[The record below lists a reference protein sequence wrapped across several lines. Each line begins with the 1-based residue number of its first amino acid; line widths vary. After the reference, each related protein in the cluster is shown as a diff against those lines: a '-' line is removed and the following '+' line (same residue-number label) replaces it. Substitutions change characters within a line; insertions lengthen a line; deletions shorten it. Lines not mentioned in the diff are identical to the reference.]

1 MSCDLTL
8 GRLEPCKDNVGG
20 LDAIYF
26 VNFGLAPMSNISLD
40 AEDIITAINGVS
52 QIYKFELKGTNTFD
66 QVVNSSR
73 DAGTTFVEQTLS
85 VMLKNQDSTT
95 HKQVKMLAYGRPQV
109 VVKTRTNKFFFA
121 GMEYGMEL
129 TTANVASG
137 TAMADAQGYTLTFV
151 GTEKNLANFIDCTDE
166 VTLANVIFDG
176 ASIITD

>member
-1 MSCDLTL
+1 MPCDLTL

-26 VNFGLAPMSNISLD
+26 VNFGQAPIDNITID
-40 AEDIITAINGVS
+40 GDDIITEVPGVTNL
-52 QIYKFELKGTNTFD
+52 YKFELKGTNTFD

-151 GTEKNLANFIDCTDE
+151 GTEKNLANFLDCTDE
-166 VTLANVIFDG
+166 TTLATTVFDG
-176 ASIITD
+176 ATIVTD

>member
-1 MSCDLTL
+1 MPCDLTL

-26 VNFGLAPMSNISLD
+26 VNFGQAPMENITIGG
-40 AEDIITAINGVS
+40 ADIITAVTGVTNL
-52 QIYKFELKGTNTFD
+52 YKFELKGTNTFD

-95 HKQVKMLAYGRPQV
+95 HKQVKMLAYGRPQI

-121 GMEYGMEL
+121 GMEYGTEL

-137 TAMADAQGYTLTFV
+137 TAMADMQGYTLTFV
-151 GTEKNLANFIDCTDE
+151 GSEKNLANFIDCANE
-166 VTLANVIFDG
+166 AELAVVFDD
-176 ASIITD
+176 ATIITD

>member
-1 MSCDLTL
+1 MPCDLTL

-26 VNFGLAPMSNISLD
+26 VNFGQAPMDNITID
-40 AEDIITAINGVS
+40 ADDIITEVTGFTNL
-52 QIYKFELKGTNTFD
+52 YKFELKVTNTFD

-151 GTEKNLANFIDCTDE
+151 GTEKNLANFLDCTDE
-166 VTLANVIFDG
+166 TTLATTVFDG
-176 ASIITD
+176 ATIVTD

>member
-1 MSCDLTL
+1 MPCDLTL

-26 VNFGLAPMSNISLD
+26 VNFGQAPMENITID
-40 AEDIITAINGVS
+40 ANDIITAVTGVTNL
-52 QIYKFELKGTNTFD
+52 YKFELKGTNTFD

-95 HKQVKMLAYGRPQV
+95 HKQVKMLAYGRPQI

-121 GMEYGMEL
+121 GMEYGTEL

-137 TAMADAQGYTLTFV
+137 TAMADMQGYTLTFV
-151 GTEKNLANFIDCTDE
+151 GSEKNLSNFIDCANEAELAVVFDDATIVTD
-166 VTLANVIFDG
+166 
-176 ASIITD
+176 

>member
-1 MSCDLTL
+1 MPCDLTL

-26 VNFGLAPMSNISLD
+26 VNFGQAPMENITID
-40 AEDIITAINGVS
+40 ANDIITAVTGVTNL
-52 QIYKFELKGTNTFD
+52 YKFELKGTNTFD

-95 HKQVKMLAYGRPQV
+95 HKQVKMLAYGRPQI

-121 GMEYGMEL
+121 GMEYGTEL

-137 TAMADAQGYTLTFV
+137 TAMADMQGYTLTFV
-151 GTEKNLANFIDCTDE
+151 GSEKNLSNFIDCATEAELAVVFDDATIVTD
-166 VTLANVIFDG
+166 
-176 ASIITD
+176 

>member
-1 MSCDLTL
+1 MPCDLTL

-26 VNFGLAPMSNISLD
+26 VNFGQAPMDNITID
-40 AEDIITAINGVS
+40 ANDIITEVTGVTNL
-52 QIYKFELKGTNTFD
+52 YKFELKGTNTFD

-151 GTEKNLANFIDCTDE
+151 GTEKILANFLDCTDE
-166 VTLANVIFDG
+166 TTLATTVFDG
-176 ASIITD
+176 ATIVTD

>member
-1 MSCDLTL
+1 MPCDLTL

-26 VNFGLAPMSNISLD
+26 VNFGQAPMSNITID
-40 AEDIITAINGVS
+40 ANDIITAVTGVTNL
-52 QIYKFELKGTNTFD
+52 YKFELKGTNTFD

-95 HKQVKMLAYGRPQV
+95 HKQVKMLAYGRPQI

-121 GMEYGMEL
+121 GMEYGTEL

-137 TAMADAQGYTLTFV
+137 TAMADMQGYTLTFV
-151 GTEKNLANFIDCTDE
+151 GSEKNLSNFIDCANEAELAVVFDDATIVTD
-166 VTLANVIFDG
+166 
-176 ASIITD
+176 

>member
-1 MSCDLTL
+1 MPCDLTL

-26 VNFGLAPMSNISLD
+26 VNFGQAPMENITID
-40 AEDIITAINGVS
+40 ADDIITAVTGVTNL
-52 QIYKFELKGTNTFD
+52 YKFELKGTNTFD

-95 HKQVKMLAYGRPQV
+95 HKQVKMLAYGRPQI

-121 GMEYGMEL
+121 GMEYGTEL

-137 TAMADAQGYTLTFV
+137 TAMADMQGYTLTFV
-151 GTEKNLANFIDCTDE
+151 GSEKNLSNFIDCASEAELAVVFDDATIVTD
-166 VTLANVIFDG
+166 
-176 ASIITD
+176 

>member
-1 MSCDLTL
+1 MPCDLTL

-26 VNFGLAPMSNISLD
+26 VNFGQAPMENITID
-40 AEDIITAINGVS
+40 ANDIITAVTGVTNL
-52 QIYKFELKGTNTFD
+52 YKFELKGTNTFD

-95 HKQVKMLAYGRPQV
+95 HKQMKMLAYGRPQI

-121 GMEYGMEL
+121 GMEYGTEL

-137 TAMADAQGYTLTFV
+137 TAMADMQGYTLTFV
-151 GTEKNLANFIDCTDE
+151 GSEKNLSNFIDCANEAELAVVFDDATIVTD
-166 VTLANVIFDG
+166 
-176 ASIITD
+176 

>member
-1 MSCDLTL
+1 MSCDLAN

-26 VNFGLAPMSNISLD
+26 INFGLAPMNNITID
-40 AEDIITAINGVS
+40 ADDMITAVVGVNNL
-52 QIYKFELKGTNTFD
+52 YKYELKGTNTFD
-66 QVVNSSR
+66 QVINSSR

-95 HKQVKMLAYGRPQV
+95 HKAVKMLSYGRPQV
-109 VVKTRTNKFFFA
+109 VVKTRTNKFFLA

-137 TAMADAQGYTLTFV
+137 TAMADAQVYTLTFV
-151 GTEKNLANFIDCTDE
+151 GNEKLLANFIDCADE
-166 VTLANVIFDG
+166 QALAFLFDEATIVTA
-176 ASIITD
+176 

>member
-1 MSCDLTL
+1 MSCDLAS

-26 VNFGLAPMSNISLD
+26 INFGQAPMNNITID
-40 AEDIITAINGVS
+40 ADDMITAVVGVTNL
-52 QIYKFELKGTNTFD
+52 YKYELKGTNTFD
-66 QVVNSSR
+66 QVINSSR

-95 HKQVKMLAYGRPQV
+95 HKAVKMLSYGRPQV
-109 VVKTRTNKFFFA
+109 VVKTRTNKFFLA

-151 GTEKNLANFIDCTDE
+151 GNEKLLANFIDCADEQALAFLFDEATIVTD
-166 VTLANVIFDG
+166 
-176 ASIITD
+176 

>member
-1 MSCDLTL
+1 MPCDLTL

-26 VNFGLAPMSNISLD
+26 VNFGQAPMDNITID
-40 AEDIITAINGVS
+40 ADDIITEVTGVTNL
-52 QIYKFELKGTNTFD
+52 YKFELKGTNTFD

-151 GTEKNLANFIDCTDE
+151 GTEKILANFLDCTDE
-166 VTLANVIFDG
+166 TTLATTVFDG
-176 ASIITD
+176 ATIVTD

>member
-1 MSCDLTL
+1 MPCDLTL

-26 VNFGLAPMSNISLD
+26 VNFGQAPMDNITID
-40 AEDIITAINGVS
+40 ADDIITEVTAVTNL
-52 QIYKFELKGTNTFD
+52 YKFELKGTNTFD

-151 GTEKNLANFIDCTDE
+151 GTEKNLANFLDCTDE
-166 VTLANVIFDG
+166 TTLATTVFDG
-176 ASIITD
+176 ATIVTD